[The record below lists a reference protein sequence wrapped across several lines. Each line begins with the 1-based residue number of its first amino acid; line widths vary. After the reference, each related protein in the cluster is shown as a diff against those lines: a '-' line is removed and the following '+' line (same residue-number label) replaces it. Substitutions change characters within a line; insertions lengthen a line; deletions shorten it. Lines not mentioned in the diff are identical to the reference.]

1 MIFSDYH
8 SIWPLAKILS
18 NKSQKYKEHSKF
30 LSDSPSLGIVP
41 KFHSDIKQVQVHFPH
56 EIIIRL
62 QFSYV
67 NLKLMM

>member
-1 MIFSDYH
+1 MILSGYH

-18 NKSQKYKEHSKF
+18 NKSQKYKEHSKS
-30 LSDSPSLGIVP
+30 LSECPSLGIVP
-41 KFHSDIKQVQVHFPH
+41 KFHSDIKQIQLHFPH

-62 QFSYV
+62 QFAYV